1 MILFILKLIQH
12 TKYMY
17 QRCTSIYRVPYIHDG
32 YTVYLCHYQLIS
44 TVNKNSMFME
54 NIHLVYTC
62 SIGISFLTSL
72 ISVRRT
78 HLNTL
83 LMVFVGT
90 FKMQSVNMVFD
101 MANMSPKSTT
111 KNKLSIYQFL
121 YAIIE
126 GKQTVLDLSG
136 YCFNSIRNTVDV

>member
-1 MILFILKLIQH
+1 
-12 TKYMY
+12 
-17 QRCTSIYRVPYIHDG
+17 
-32 YTVYLCHYQLIS
+32 
-44 TVNKNSMFME
+44 ME
-54 NIHLVYTC
+54 YIHLVYTC
-62 SIGISFLTSL
+62 SIGISFHTSL
-72 ISVRRT
+72 ISVKE
-78 HLNTL
+78 NTSQYSAHGFIG
-83 LMVFVGT
+83 M
-90 FKMQSVNMVFD
+90 FKIQSVNMVFD